1 MYPSSQGCELLMT
14 SQAKATMTQLI
25 NHPDD
30 TPLHTMQPLERF
42 SDRATDYANHRPSYP
57 ATAIAAILAGLGNP
71 HQLVAAD
78 IGAGTGIASRL
89 LAEQG
94 IQVWAIEP
102 NAAMREAAAC
112 HANVTFQAV
121 AAEQTQLPT
130 AFVDLVTCFQ
140 AFHWFDPALCLP
152 EFHRILKP
160 SGRLALVWNS
170 RDRQD
175 PFTQDY
181 TQLVQQLSNHH
192 PAASRMVSA
201 QPLFASPYFGNVS
214 QHEFPYQQSLD
225 LESLIGRAQSGSYMP
240 KDDDTIQRLI
250 GGLKELCDR
259 WADEQGRVSLVYNTQ
274 VFLAHPNEAG

>member
-1 MYPSSQGCELLMT
+1 
-14 SQAKATMTQLI
+14 MTQLI

-30 TPLHTMQPLERF
+30 TPLHAMQPLQRF

-57 ATAIAAILAGLGNP
+57 VAAIAAILAGLGKP

-102 NAAMREAAAC
+102 NAAMREAAAF

-121 AAEQTQLPT
+121 AAEQTQLPN
-130 AFVDLVTCFQ
+130 ASVDLVTCFQ
-140 AFHWFDPALCLP
+140 AFHWFDPAVCLP

-160 SGRLALVWNS
+160 SGRLALVWNT

-181 TQLVQQLSNHH
+181 TQLVKMLSNHH
-192 PAASRMVSA
+192 PAESRMVSA

-225 LESLIGRAQSGSYMP
+225 LESLIGRAQSSSYVP